1 MNCFIQDDFGDE
13 RETNLAAVIAA
24 SSSSGQSDIVSHTS
38 ASMNILLNDVILC
51 CFLVDIRNLNHQYVF
66 FITWFPLFRVVKD

>member
-51 CFLVDIRNLNHQYVF
+51 CFWLILPVCVLYYLVPFV
-66 FITWFPLFRVVKD
+66 